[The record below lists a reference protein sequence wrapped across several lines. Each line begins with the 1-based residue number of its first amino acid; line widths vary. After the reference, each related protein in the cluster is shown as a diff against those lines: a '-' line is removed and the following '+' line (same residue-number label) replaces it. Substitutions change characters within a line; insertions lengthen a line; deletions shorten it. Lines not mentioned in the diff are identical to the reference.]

1 MFKVGD
7 CIIYSAHGVCRIDEI
22 CEKNFSSEKKV
33 YYVLHPLEDSRL
45 KISVPVDSQKVN
57 MLDLILRDEAEE
69 ILEGFRLPGMS
80 WIEIATQRNQIYS
93 SIVRTG
99 NRKEI
104 AMIVNTLKRKKHE
117 AENKGKKLHK
127 QDDKL
132 LTLTQNVLFTELRCL
147 WTRLSKRWTKW

>member
-1 MFKVGD
+1 MRKG
-7 CIIYSAHGVCRIDEI
+7 
-22 CEKNFSSEKKV
+22 FSSEKKV

-45 KISVPVDSQKVN
+45 KISVPVDSQKVT
-57 MLDLILRDEAEE
+57 MLDLIHGDEAEE

-93 SIVRTG
+93 SIVKTG

-104 AMIVNTLKRKKHE
+104 AMIVNTLKRKKRE
-117 AENKGKKLHK
+117 DENKGKKLHK

-132 LTLTQNVLFTELRCL
+132 LTLAQNVLFTELA
-147 WTRLSKRWTKW
+147 LSLGKTFEKLDEMVSGMIKENYKGC